1 MFRFRFW
8 VFGVILCAPLW
19 AARSAEE
26 GACGADSPELAQAF
40 DQLYNFNF
48 PAAHAEINRYIAAHP
63 QAPLGYAIRASAYL
77 FYELDRLGI
86 LESEFLTSD
95 KHIAEKRMLRPD
107 PDVRE
112 KFLKALSDAQSRAE
126 AALAANPQDRQALFA
141 MSIVEGVTTDY
152 MAFVEKHQI
161 ASLSPAKRSNS
172 YAQQLLKLNPPCVD
186 AYITAG
192 ISEYMVGSLPFFIRW
207 FVHFD
212 NVQGSKE
219 QGVKNLEL
227 VVQQGNYFK
236 PFAKILLAIIDL
248 REKHPRQ
255 TEALLESLAHD
266 YPSNPLFRNELARL
280 GSVRGGGVPNGPYT
294 RRPPP
299 DVGTH
304 SMDYNH

>member
-1 MFRFRFW
+1 MFRFW
-8 VFGVILCAPLW
+8 VFGFLICAPVV
-19 AARSAEE
+19 AAPATGES
-26 GACGADSPELAQAF
+26 ACGAESPDIAAAF
-40 DQLYNFNF
+40 DHLYSFNF
-48 PAAHAEINRYIAAHP
+48 PAAHADINRYIGTHP
-63 QAPLGYAIRASAYL
+63 KEPLGYAIRAAAYL

-95 KHIAEKRMLRPD
+95 KHIADKKGLRPD

-112 KFLKALSDAQSRAE
+112 KFLKAVDDAASRAQ
-126 AALAANPQDRQALFA
+126 AALAASPSDRQALFS

-207 FVHFD
+207 FVRFD

-227 VVQQGNYFK
+227 VVREGHYFR
-236 PFAKILLAIIDL
+236 PFAKILLGIIDL
-248 REKHPRQ
+248 REKRPRE
-255 TEALLESLAHD
+255 TEKLLESLAHD
-266 YPSNPLFRNELARL
+266 YPSNPLFRKELARI
-280 GSVRGGGVPNGPYT
+280 SNDHGGG
-294 RRPPP
+294 
-299 DVGTH
+299 
-304 SMDYNH
+304 

>member
-1 MFRFRFW
+1 MFRFW
-8 VFGVILCAPLW
+8 VFGFLACVPVMAAPTV
-19 AARSAEE
+19 AGES
-26 GACGADSPELAQAF
+26 ACGADSPEIAEAF

-48 PAAHAEINRYIAAHP
+48 PAAHADINRYIGAHP
-63 QAPLGYAIRASAYL
+63 RESLGYAIRASAYL

-95 KHIAEKRMLRPD
+95 KHIADKRALRPD
-107 PDVRE
+107 PNVRE
-112 KFLKALSDAQSRAE
+112 KFLKAVDDATSRAQ
-126 AALAANPQDRQALFA
+126 AALAANPNDRQALFA

-161 ASLSPAKRSNS
+161 ASLSPAKRSNG

-207 FVHFD
+207 FVRFD

-227 VVQQGNYFK
+227 VVRDGHYFK
-236 PFAKILLAIIDL
+236 PFAKILLGIIYL
-248 REKHPRQ
+248 REKRPRE
-255 TEALLESLAHD
+255 TERLLESLARD
-266 YPSNPLFRNELARL
+266 YPSNPLFRKELARITGVQG
-280 GSVRGGGVPNGPYT
+280 GSQN
-294 RRPPP
+294 
-299 DVGTH
+299 
-304 SMDYNH
+304 

>member
-1 MFRFRFW
+1 MFRTW
-8 VFGVILCAPLW
+8 VLGLLICVPVLAMPGAPP
-19 AARSAEE
+19 E
-26 GACGADSPELAQAF
+26 GACGADSPELDETF
-40 DQLYNFNF
+40 NHLYNFNF
-48 PAAHAEINRYIAAHP
+48 PAAHADINRYIAAHP
-63 QAPLGYAIRASAYL
+63 KEPLGYAIRAAAYL

-95 KHIAEKRMLRPD
+95 KHIADKKELRPD

-112 KFLKALSDAQSRAE
+112 KFLKAVEDARTRAE
-126 AALAANPQDRQALFA
+126 AILASHPQDRQSLFA

-207 FVHFD
+207 FVRFD

-227 VVQQGNYFK
+227 VVRDGHYFK
-236 PFAKILLAIIDL
+236 PFAKILLGIIDL
-248 REKHPRQ
+248 REKRPHE
-255 TEALLESLAHD
+255 TEKLLESLAHD
-266 YPSNPLFRNELARL
+266 YPSNPLFRRELARIST
-280 GSVRGGGVPNGPYT
+280 GQ
-294 RRPPP
+294 
-299 DVGTH
+299 GTGRQ
-304 SMDYNH
+304 N

>member
-1 MFRFRFW
+1 MFRFW
-8 VFGVILCAPLW
+8 VVGFAMCVPLLAAP
-19 AARSAEE
+19 AASVPGES
-26 GACGADSPELAQAF
+26 ACGAESPELSDAF
-40 DQLYNFNF
+40 DYLYSFNF
-48 PAAHAEINRYIAAHP
+48 PAAHAEINRFIGAHP
-63 QAPLGYAIRASAYL
+63 QAPLGYAIRSAAYL

-95 KHIAEKRMLRPD
+95 KHIADRKTLRPD

-112 KFLKALSDAQSRAE
+112 KFLKALADAQSRAD
-126 AALAANPQDRQALFA
+126 AALAANPKDRQALFA

-192 ISEYMVGSLPFFIRW
+192 ISEYMVGSLPFFIKW
-207 FVHFD
+207 FVRFD

-227 VVQQGNYFK
+227 VVREGHYFK

-248 REKHPRQ
+248 REKRPRE
-255 TEALLESLAHD
+255 TGKLLESLARD
-266 YPSNPLFRNELARL
+266 YPSNPLFRKELARMTN
-280 GSVRGGGVPNGPYT
+280 VQNGGQN
-294 RRPPP
+294 
-299 DVGTH
+299 
-304 SMDYNH
+304 